1 MIKLKIIVASLLLF
15 SCSDEVLEK
24 QNLDPD
30 SSRGISMIDAQATP
44 DSNIRILD
52 FTFPDAYVDPCI
64 SATSSDD
71 IFCDCQPQCCQIQQW
86 YCPPSGLGV
95 NALDVVM
102 NICDDNFEPCDR
114 STNFNCPPNEVLS
127 QGECR
132 SILECPPSINN
143 DITITVRCEI
153 EGVEGVQRIICSK
166 GNIEYQEC
174 ITCTPSEERCNY
186 ADDDCDGQVDEGQ
199 RNVCDLCGPV
209 PVEICDGADND
220 CDGLTDEQLAR
231 ECQTA
236 CGLGI
241 EVCSEGNWI
250 SCTARPPVDEE
261 CDGEDN
267 DCDGQIDEE
276 LNCLCT
282 IDDVGN
288 LVPCSEPP
296 LLCGQGF
303 KTCECVDEQC
313 TEMRM
318 TDCAAL
324 CSYVPLPEPPV
335 CDPQR
340 GLIIQEECNSFDEDC
355 DLLIDEALV
364 QPCYTGDPD
373 TLFVGVCSP
382 GEAYC
387 QQGVWGSDR
396 NDQFEPGFCLGEIT
410 PQEEICDGA
419 DNDCDGVVDYGEE
432 IRETDI
438 LFIVDWS
445 GSMDDQIEAVKVALN
460 RFATHFAAEEPL
472 QWGLIIGPKEF
483 VEDEDETLVLVSDI
497 SPFDQFLASFAAL
510 GNSGMD
516 TGSEMLLDA
525 IYLAVRN
532 ISAAAN
538 VDLAETVW
546 WRNTTSIPDK
556 EDFIINW
563 RPTSERIV
571 IVFSDEEEQSY
582 LREIEDPEGPGRPVT
597 EQVVEDAV
605 RAGINLKVYVFSSSG
620 GFGNRTPDWEDIALA
635 GNGSRFELTSDA
647 FSMYNNLMSIIDEA
661 CLPRDNDQQASALMS
676 LYEFASHVHPRYDYK
691 QKLCY

>member
-1 MIKLKIIVASLLLF
+1 MTKLETIIISLLLV
-15 SCSDEVLEK
+15 SCSDEALEG
-24 QNLDPD
+24 QNLDLD
-30 SSRGISMIDAQATP
+30 SSRGISSADAYIPP
-44 DSNIRILD
+44 DSTIRILD

-64 SATSSDD
+64 SVTSSDD
-71 IFCDCQPQCCQIQQW
+71 NFCDCQPQCCQIQQW

-95 NALDVVM
+95 NALDVIM
-102 NICDDNFEPCDR
+102 NICDDNFEVCDR

-153 EGVEGVQRIICSK
+153 EGVEGTQRIICSK

-186 ADDDCDGQVDEGQ
+186 TDDDCDGQIDENQ
-199 RNVCDLCGPV
+199 RNVCDQCGPV
-209 PVEICDGADND
+209 PADICDGVDND
-220 CDGLTDEQLAR
+220 CDGSTDEQNAR

-282 IDDVGN
+282 IEDVGN

-313 TEMRM
+313 REMRM

-324 CSYVPLPEPPV
+324 CSYVPLPEPPI

-373 TLFVGVCSP
+373 TLFVGVCTP

-387 QQGVWGSDR
+387 QAGVWGSDR
-396 NDQFEPGFCLGEIT
+396 NEQFEPGFCLGEVT

-483 VEDEDETLVLVSDI
+483 IEDEDETLVLVSDI

-510 GNSGMD
+510 GNNGMD

-532 ISAAAN
+532 ISGAAD

-546 WRNTTSIPDK
+546 WRNTTSIPAK

-582 LREIEDPEGPGRPVT
+582 LREADDPEGVGRPIT
-597 EQVVEDAV
+597 EQVVEAAV

-620 GFGNRTPDWEDIALA
+620 AFGNRTPDWEDIALA

-661 CLPRDNDQQASALMS
+661 CLPRDNDQQVNALMS
-676 LYEFASHVHPRYDYK
+676 LYEFASHIHPRYDYK
-691 QKLCY
+691 QRLCY